1 MASNYSKFNYY
12 EVNGTQIVQKTRTI
26 TKEIKTKK
34 AYDNYLA
41 ELNNVITDCSKL
53 IEDQK
58 KEFQK
63 LLDAF
68 NDNYNKLSGRIGGM
82 NVPVTETFVGKFSLS
97 GEDMESKLINIR
109 NLLQYNL
116 IEDGEIASLTKDLQ
130 DFQALERAKATYVMY
145 AQCYQSWKEV
155 IKNVESEETNVCKE
169 YPYFDDNNESIKP
182 EHKRFV
188 ALVCESLS
196 LGVTQQYINDIPS
209 VVAGNLTKEIQSI
222 ANQITAKNDEIKNN
236 DDDLDLAKKNCLN
249 KNYFKLDFWKHICDQ
264 LNNPNIT
271 QDNALNLLKSKL
283 SKFTSRQLDFS
294 FDDFQNICSFASNV
308 NSLSWTKADPF
319 SNERK
324 CLESVKKEYQ
334 VLLQSIR
341 VNKDKD
347 KRLKQDLALLEKS
360 YRESWSKRM
369 NNKCSL
375 ADYTNQLEAF
385 NREKNIC
392 AFQTIVNKNIINQSG
407 FQDMFKAFIDGKV
420 NEIVEAAKQQI
431 FNSYKQELENKK
443 ILAAKTHGGQTVLG
457 RFENAKRILLEQ
469 CCKCVPSGS
478 NFLPSNGLQLQDPKE
493 PNALVLWNKLDNGLS
508 DEEKWVQ
515 ILRKF
520 LNPTQDWILESFEK
534 EKDRIVTLLH
544 IKALKEFK
552 QMKPD
557 NLFVCID
564 TQKHF
569 KDVTTGQEIGD
580 FTQRQYKSLTDLYYQ
595 FITQNNS
602 QIVQK
607 FKDKL
612 GVNMTPAMAAQLYEL
627 QCLCLDQNY
636 AQAIQGNFQLPTGG
650 FDAKS
655 SLEDNFTNM
664 LKSYLYDLKGLIRI
678 PDDE

>member
-1 MASNYSKFNYY
+1 M
-12 EVNGTQIVQKTRTI
+12 
-26 TKEIKTKK
+26 
-34 AYDNYLA
+34 
-41 ELNNVITDCSKL
+41 
-53 IEDQK
+53 
-58 KEFQK
+58 
-63 LLDAF
+63 
-68 NDNYNKLSGRIGGM
+68 
-82 NVPVTETFVGKFSLS
+82 
-97 GEDMESKLINIR
+97 
-109 NLLQYNL
+109 
-116 IEDGEIASLTKDLQ
+116 
-130 DFQALERAKATYVMY
+130 
-145 AQCYQSWKEV
+145 
-155 IKNVESEETNVCKE
+155 
-169 YPYFDDNNESIKP
+169 
-182 EHKRFV
+182 
-188 ALVCESLS
+188 
-196 LGVTQQYINDIPS
+196 
-209 VVAGNLTKEIQSI
+209 
-222 ANQITAKNDEIKNN
+222 
-236 DDDLDLAKKNCLN
+236 
-249 KNYFKLDFWKHICDQ
+249 
-264 LNNPNIT
+264 
-271 QDNALNLLKSKL
+271 NLLKSKL

>member
-1 MASNYSKFNYY
+1 
-12 EVNGTQIVQKTRTI
+12 
-26 TKEIKTKK
+26 
-34 AYDNYLA
+34 
-41 ELNNVITDCSKL
+41 
-53 IEDQK
+53 
-58 KEFQK
+58 
-63 LLDAF
+63 
-68 NDNYNKLSGRIGGM
+68 
-82 NVPVTETFVGKFSLS
+82 
-97 GEDMESKLINIR
+97 
-109 NLLQYNL
+109 
-116 IEDGEIASLTKDLQ
+116 
-130 DFQALERAKATYVMY
+130 
-145 AQCYQSWKEV
+145 
-155 IKNVESEETNVCKE
+155 
-169 YPYFDDNNESIKP
+169 
-182 EHKRFV
+182 
-188 ALVCESLS
+188 
-196 LGVTQQYINDIPS
+196 
-209 VVAGNLTKEIQSI
+209 
-222 ANQITAKNDEIKNN
+222 
-236 DDDLDLAKKNCLN
+236 
-249 KNYFKLDFWKHICDQ
+249 
-264 LNNPNIT
+264 
-271 QDNALNLLKSKL
+271 
-283 SKFTSRQLDFS
+283 
-294 FDDFQNICSFASNV
+294 
-308 NSLSWTKADPF
+308 
-319 SNERK
+319 
-324 CLESVKKEYQ
+324 
-334 VLLQSIR
+334 
-341 VNKDKD
+341 
-347 KRLKQDLALLEKS
+347 
-360 YRESWSKRM
+360 M

-478 NFLPSNGLQLQDPKE
+478 NFLPSTGLQLQDPKE